1 MVSSMF
7 YTPSTETANTLST
20 ETEQNDILL
29 TWWSPACSQSPGC
42 PPGWSW
48 QRQGSCGSRQCGFA
62 SSWTPRQK
70 PGWRPWRRCSL
81 QSSPGTV
88 SDLQRVML
96 DTAFETRMC
105 WPSCDRVTGIQSSLL
120 ILHVAAIVKRVHNI
134 VFIILAIQPHG
145 KEMKLVP
152 SPLWPGEPDS
162 RRHPADM
169 LQLQHAAQD
178 PWASGTPPPPDQNQ
192 QPSTD
197 TGKDR
202 SWTIHRAYQ
211 IFLAISAWQEE
222 VSTETG
228 KDKSIHRTQRVFFVN
243 SKWQEDV
250 IGPHVR
256 YYY

>member
-7 YTPSTETANTLST
+7 YTPSS

-105 WPSCDRVTGIQSSLL
+105 WPSCDRVTGIQSSLFNFSRSCYCQKSPQYCFY
-120 ILHVAAIVKRVHNI
+120 HPCNSTTWKRN
-134 VFIILAIQPHG
+134 
-145 KEMKLVP
+145 
-152 SPLWPGEPDS
+152 
-162 RRHPADM
+162 
-169 LQLQHAAQD
+169 
-178 PWASGTPPPPDQNQ
+178 
-192 QPSTD
+192 
-197 TGKDR
+197 
-202 SWTIHRAYQ
+202 
-211 IFLAISAWQEE
+211 E
-222 VSTETG
+222 VSPFTLVAW
-228 KDKSIHRTQRVFFVN
+228 RTR
-243 SKWQEDV
+243 
-250 IGPHVR
+250 
-256 YYY
+256 